1 MIIGAH
7 TVLYSSEADQAR
19 AFLRDVL
26 GFRAV
31 DAGGGW
37 LILALPPAE
46 VAVHPADEGGA
57 QELFLMCDDINATVE
72 ELTGKGVEFS
82 TPISTQRWG
91 LLTSF
96 RIPGGGEIGLYQP
109 THPTAI

>member
-1 MIIGAH
+1 M
-7 TVLYSSEADQAR
+7 
-19 AFLRDVL
+19 L

-57 QELFLMCDDINATVE
+57 QELLLMCDDINATVE
-72 ELTGKGVEFS
+72 ELKGKGAEFS